1 MFIAIR
7 SIYKKYLQIFPR
19 SEALCVACGCLA
31 NPSGLSGHLCGP
43 LASPGLCVACLGL
56 CVALWPLW
64 ASVWP
69 LWASVWPPGQS
80 LCHSRPVSV
89 DLSAFSGL
97 SLVIT

>member
-31 NPSGLSGHLCGP
+31 NLSGPLCGLSGPLCGP
-43 LASPGLCVACLGL
+43 LASV
-56 CVALWPLW
+56 WPVW

-69 LWASVWPPGQS
+69 SGG
-80 LCHSRPVSV
+80 HSRPVSV